1 MLRESVNKIDGKIQY
16 VDVEFGDR
24 VRLAKTTELRIN
36 FVDDVIQQTATD
48 ELLWRAQSDIFQIT
62 TTQPAT

>member
-1 MLRESVNKIDGKIQY
+1 M
-16 VDVEFGDR
+16 DVEFGDR

-36 FVDDVIQQTATD
+36 VVDDVIQQTAAD
-48 ELLWRAQSDIFQIT
+48 ELLWQAQSDTFQIT